1 MYEPYSN
8 VPRFCIVN
16 VENYSHQNQMAL
28 FFGLLRI
35 VDIGRL
41 RRLRILTEFSSPLS
55 LNFLGVPQV
64 HYLAGCLRIF
74 IWISL
79 PLVAHCLNSPFLSS
93 SILSFPSFSSRLSSY
108 FLHVCFPSPSSVR
121 HTPASLSIPSLFI
134 PSSTSSFPAS
144 SQRMPSSSS
153 KFLLPFPSSLRHV
166 TPQHPY
172 STIFFFFRPLP
183 FVSPFV
189 PQAHLT
195 ECHRLHLNFCFSF
208 FHLSVTPQHHY
219 LHHLFFPR
227 PLFLYFPSF
236 PSLI

>member
-8 VPRFCIVN
+8 VPRFCIGN

-55 LNFLGVPQV
+55 LNFLGIPQV
-64 HYLAGCLRIF
+64 HYLAGCLKIF

-79 PLVAHCLNSPFLSS
+79 PLFAMSLVYHIALINSPFLSS
-93 SILSFPSFSSRLSSY
+93 SILSFPSFSSRLSSC
-108 FLHVCFPSPSSVR
+108 FLHGSFPSPSSVR

-134 PSSTSSFPAS
+134 PSSTFSFPAS
-144 SQRMPSSSS
+144 SQRMSSSSS

-172 STIFFFFRPLP
+172 STIFFFFVLY
-183 FVSPFV
+183 
-189 PQAHLT
+189 H
-195 ECHRLHLNFCFSF
+195 
-208 FHLSVTPQHHY
+208 
-219 LHHLFFPR
+219 FFPLLSPR
-227 PLFLYFPSF
+227 
-236 PSLI
+236 LISPNVIVFI